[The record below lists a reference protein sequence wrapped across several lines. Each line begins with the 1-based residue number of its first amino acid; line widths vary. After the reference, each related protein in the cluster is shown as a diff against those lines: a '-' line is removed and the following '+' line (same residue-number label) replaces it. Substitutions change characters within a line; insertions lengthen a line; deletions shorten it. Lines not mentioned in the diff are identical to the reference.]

1 MEDYPG
7 EVTSEAEELLVA
19 MEDEVHTDMLHIRFV
34 LVLTI
39 QHNRADLGTLWTD
52 SYIVD

>member
-19 MEDEVHTDMLHIRFV
+19 MEDEVHTDVIHIKYV

-39 QHNRADLGTLWTD
+39 QHNRADLGAFSG
-52 SYIVD
+52 SYIVH

>member
-19 MEDEVHTDMLHIRFV
+19 MEDEVHTDMLHIKY
-34 LVLTI
+34 VLTI
-39 QHNRADLGTLWTD
+39 QHNRADLETFAD
-52 SYIVD
+52 SYIVH